1 MHVELRAQCCSLTP
15 AAFLLPVQAEE
26 AAAMAR
32 QMVEVYAEFATNAA
46 AMPVIV
52 GRKSR
57 IESFAG
63 ANVTFTIEAMM
74 GDRRA
79 LQAHTPTTP
88 AVPVSPAA
96 RAPAQ
101 LPAAE
106 PLSCCA
112 CTCDVPMRDSSAASC
127 GQMREH

>member
-1 MHVELRAQCCSLTP
+1 MSLTP
-15 AAFLLPVQAEE
+15 AALLPIQAEE

-32 QMVEVYAEFATNAA
+32 QMVEVYAEFAVNAA

-79 LQAHTPTTP
+79 LQAHTHAP
-88 AVPVSPAA
+88 AVSPAT
-96 RAPAQ
+96 AQ
-101 LPAAE
+101 LLTDCH
-106 PLSCCA
+106 LSCLSDA
-112 CTCDVPMRDSSAASC
+112 
-127 GQMREH
+127 